1 MCVCGIPPWKVVGYL
16 CTRGNWF
23 CCAAHEVGGVFVSVT
38 SDADVRLSPG
48 HVEHVGN
55 WHQTRRWGVWHIMTT
70 LTHLLTPN
78 QSSKH
83 TQIQI
88 LAFSAV
94 ALEITIEAG
103 LRQKICQ
110 KLQIFGVFCAYI
122 RTAFFTGL
130 LLSQCFWFKYSN
142 NDW

>member
-1 MCVCGIPPWKVVGYL
+1 MCVCGIIPPWKVVGYLCTSVCVCGIHGRWGHL

-23 CCAAHEVGGVFVSVT
+23 CCAAHKVGGVFVSVT

-55 WHQTRRWGVWHIMTT
+55 WHQTRRWGGVWYIMTT

-103 LRQKICQ
+103 LRQ
-110 KLQIFGVFCAYI
+110 
-122 RTAFFTGL
+122 
-130 LLSQCFWFKYSN
+130 
-142 NDW
+142 